1 MAKYQFADKAREA
14 LEKSGVGFNPD
25 GTTFKKVEPK
35 TTVFA
40 GSQGA
45 ETVKTEEPKDEVTQ
59 AQPIQSNQDNK
70 PDDSESAKI
79 INMQREEIE
88 RLREQ
93 VGKFNNSQSNK
104 DDNSQEI
111 ESLRKELEEAKRKLN
126 EANSKKEQ
134 DELAQI
140 LAKDTFG
147 FETVDDEVA
156 KELRDN
162 LVAPIYKGLHNQIA
176 DLQNQLKTVTE
187 ITRPLTDEEKR
198 EQLRRSVNEK
208 IFKEIPDF
216 DVILNSKDFKKKLA
230 LRDDRY
236 PHITYGEVMQR
247 AYEQGNHE
255 FIIHEVKNFLNG
267 GKAQADVNAVADVSA
282 TNGGSN
288 AKQSKDADNK
298 SGFTFTDEEAIEMLR
313 KRQRG
318 DITRQEYSEYRAK
331 LGEYRSR

>member
-25 GTTFKKVEPK
+25 GTTFKKVENK

-40 GSQGA
+40 GEQGA
-45 ETVKTEEPKDEVTQ
+45 ERVNEEPKGKVE
-59 AQPIQSNQDNK
+59 QPQQSEPKQEQKPEDN
-70 PDDSESAKI
+70 ESAKI
-79 INMQREEIE
+79 ITMQREEIE

-93 VGKFNNSQSNK
+93 VGKFNNVQSSK
-104 DDNSQEI
+104 DDNSREL
-111 ESLRKELEEAKRKLN
+111 EELRKELEEAKRKLD
-126 EANSKKEQ
+126 EVNSKKEQ
-134 DELAQI
+134 DELAKI

-187 ITRPLTDEEKR
+187 RTRPLTDEEKR
-198 EQLRRSVNEK
+198 EQLKRSVNEK

-230 LRDDRY
+230 ARDDRY
-236 PHITYGEVMQR
+236 PHSTYGEVMQY

-255 FIIHEVKNFLNG
+255 FIIREVKNFLNG

-288 AKQSKDADNK
+288 AKQSKDAGNK